1 MYCTGLEIDEE
12 TQSIET
18 KITDHDKSSISSV
31 GTNSDENKKS
41 TIRKYSEI
49 SQDERDRQTFWEV
62 VHSVDSTNHSN
73 KQQRANDTIP
83 KHIPQ
88 DIRAAYSQMFINSLN
103 SGDINQVQ
111 NFFRS
116 FMTGPCQFSIQHKIS
131 KQYGIPR
138 YLNAIGPDLFSHYAM
153 GVFVSF
159 PDLVVKLKNS
169 YTIVSKE
176 WSGSR
181 IIMETEFFG
190 SKLRN
195 LPDYPWLPPV
205 EKLADIYKETPL
217 AGTLPGF
224 KLPELKKIPGTA
236 TTIASAVGPVG
247 GEHRT
252 TIGAT
257 NTTAVTNNTAVSTTT
272 TTSTG
277 TTGFKGLAYTSTD
290 ECSLYTATTGTTST
304 EYTTTPPTSPLSVT
318 DTPSIS
324 PTAAATTVPTIITP
338 TTTTTKISH
347 GKSTTQSQQQQQQQQ
362 QQYQQQQE
370 ETDRQADINRHGSVV
385 FPESH
390 PVAPPTI
397 PLSFVDRLI
406 SHAQI
411 VVKPEK
417 LHMRGCIT
425 LYLDENNCMK
435 HMVCA
440 QSSVY

>member
-1 MYCTGLEIDEE
+1 MTGDEF
-12 TQSIET
+12 
-18 KITDHDKSSISSV
+18 ITS
-31 GTNSDENKKS
+31 NSDENSKS
-41 TIRKYSEI
+41 TIRKYSDI

-62 VHSVDSTNHSN
+62 VDSVDSTNHAN
-73 KQQRANDTIP
+73 KQQRANDIIP
-83 KHIPQ
+83 KHVSQ

-103 SGDINQVQ
+103 SGDINQIQ
-111 NFFRS
+111 NFFRA

-181 IIMETEFFG
+181 IIMETEFLG

-195 LPDYPWLPPV
+195 LPDYHWVPPV

-247 GEHRT
+247 GGRRT
-252 TIGAT
+252 TTGTT
-257 NTTAVTNNTAVSTTT
+257 NTTGVTNKTAAAT
-272 TTSTG
+272 TTSPG
-277 TTGFKGLAYTSTD
+277 TTGFKGLAYTSTA
-290 ECSLYTATTGTTST
+290 ECSLYTATTGTAST

-318 DTPSIS
+318 DTPSTS
-324 PTAAATTVPTIITP
+324 PTAATTHVPIIITP
-338 TTTTTKISH
+338 TSTTMISH
-347 GKSTTQSQQQQQQQQ
+347 DKSTTQSQQQQQQ

-370 ETDRQADINRHGSVV
+370 ETDRQADINRLGSVV

-406 SHAQI
+406 SHAQV

-440 QSSVY
+440 QSSVF

>member
-1 MYCTGLEIDEE
+1 
-12 TQSIET
+12 
-18 KITDHDKSSISSV
+18 
-31 GTNSDENKKS
+31 
-41 TIRKYSEI
+41 
-49 SQDERDRQTFWEV
+49 
-62 VHSVDSTNHSN
+62 
-73 KQQRANDTIP
+73 
-83 KHIPQ
+83 
-88 DIRAAYSQMFINSLN
+88 MFINSLN
-103 SGDINQVQ
+103 SGDINQIQ
-111 NFFRS
+111 NFFRA

-181 IIMETEFFG
+181 IIMETEFLG

-224 KLPELKKIPGTA
+224 RLPELKKIPGTA

-247 GEHRT
+247 GGRRT
-252 TIGAT
+252 TTGTT
-257 NTTAVTNNTAVSTTT
+257 NTAAVTNNTAPTT
-272 TTSTG
+272 TTSPG

-290 ECSLYTATTGTTST
+290 ESSLSNATTGTAS
-304 EYTTTPPTSPLSVT
+304 TTTPPTSPLSVT
-318 DTPSIS
+318 DTPSTS
-324 PTAAATTVPTIITP
+324 PTAATTNVPTIITP
-338 TTTTTKISH
+338 TSTTKISND
-347 GKSTTQSQQQQQQQQ
+347 KSSTQSQQQRE
-362 QQYQQQQE
+362 QE

-406 SHAQI
+406 NHAQV

-440 QSSVY
+440 QSSVF